1 MLQAS
6 RRFYLSAIRGFW
18 FRCIKRFFRFRQR
31 KNRRARSLA
40 DCLVSRPVRETLAL
54 DTLHGKHRTFPIVD
68 PESNTVRIA
77 EIEFGK
83 VAMQMLL
90 FAMLVDAFHA
100 ALEDRIVAANRVR
113 GDITPDVFL
122 DAMVHR
128 FMARKL
134 FANRLVELRFIGH
147 QRGFAGNVSAQD
159 WHHLSNRSVVNVEAA
174 DRSAAP
180 NNCRRMPCI
189 ASRSATPNASAMS
202 CSPSSGSGWSMQN
215 PCDKSFIR
223 GAAAAVV

>member
-1 MLQAS
+1 MLS
-6 RRFYLSAIRGFW
+6 RL
-18 FRCIKRFFRFRQR
+18 IKPLR
-31 KNRRARSLA
+31 LA
-40 DCLVSRPVRETLAL
+40 VEWQNS
-54 DTLHGKHRTFPIVD
+54 I
-68 PESNTVRIA
+68 SI
-77 EIEFGK
+77 
-83 VAMQMLL
+83 
-90 FAMLVDAFHA
+90 
-100 ALEDRIVAANRVR
+100 
-113 GDITPDVFL
+113 FL

-202 CSPSSGSGWSMQN
+202 CSPISGSGWSMEN

-223 GAAAAVV
+223 GAAAALAGPVAAIVVDIVRSGAVFMSRFL